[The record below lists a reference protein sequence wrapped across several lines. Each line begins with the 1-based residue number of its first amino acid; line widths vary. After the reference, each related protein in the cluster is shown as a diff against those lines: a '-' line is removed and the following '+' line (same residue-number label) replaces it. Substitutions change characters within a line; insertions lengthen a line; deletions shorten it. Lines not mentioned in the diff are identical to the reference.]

1 MTKTVE
7 VEAKEIV
14 RKYFQKEGFSEEEIN
29 SLLKNGWIDIGKNPE
44 NHVVI
49 VLHEEI
55 KDTPIEM
62 AWFEKRLGEFLQDV
76 GLKVSEAYE
85 TGDYFQIIL

>member
-1 MTKTVE
+1 MTKTEE
-7 VEAKEIV
+7 VKAKEIV
-14 RKYFQKEGFSEEEIN
+14 RKFFQNEGFSEKEIN
-29 SLLKNGWIDIGKNPE
+29 SLLGNGWIDIGKNPE

-55 KDTPIEM
+55 KDTPIKM
-62 AWFEKRLGEFLQDV
+62 AWFEKRLGEFLQDA
-76 GLKVSEAYE
+76 GFKVSEVYE

>member
-14 RKYFQKEGFSEEEIN
+14 RKFFQKEGFSEEEIN

-49 VLHEEI
+49 VL
-55 KDTPIEM
+55 KD
-62 AWFEKRLGEFLQDV
+62 
-76 GLKVSEAYE
+76 
-85 TGDYFQIIL
+85 

>member
-1 MTKTVE
+1 MTKTEE
-7 VEAKEIV
+7 VKAKEIV
-14 RKYFQKEGFSEEEIN
+14 RKFFQNEGFSEKEIN
-29 SLLKNGWIDIGKNPE
+29 SLLENGWIDIGKNPE

-55 KDTPIEM
+55 KDTPIKM
-62 AWFEKRLGEFLQDV
+62 AWFEKRLGEFLQDA
-76 GLKVSEAYE
+76 GFKVSEVYE